1 MVAGMDRY
9 FQLVK
14 CFRDE
19 ELRAD
24 RQPEFT
30 QIDCEMSFVTQ
41 EDILNLFEGMICA
54 VFKASIGVEL
64 PRPFPRMEYADA
76 MLNYG
81 SLLTTPEKQT
91 HPHART
97 PLELSPPVVD
107 SIPGNRGKG
116 LSASF
121 NYGC

>member
-1 MVAGMDRY
+1 
-9 FQLVK
+9 
-14 CFRDE
+14 
-19 ELRAD
+19 
-24 RQPEFT
+24 
-30 QIDCEMSFVTQ
+30 MSFVTQ

-81 SLLTTPEKQT
+81 SLLTTPETQT

-97 PLELSPPVVD
+97 PAGVVGAGGRFHPREPWQG
-107 SIPGNRGKG
+107 IVC
-116 LSASF
+116 LF
-121 NYGC
+121 